1 MQNGHSDPAALL
13 RQLRSE
19 VRKRKLALEP
29 SAPQDQISPPEVI
42 PPVGSVPEVVPPVEV
57 TQSPVAPAREKPHL
71 KRARTELDR
80 AAMKNESVRRWPRFL
95 RGLRRNQGAVNQSL
109 IRGISAVLE
118 TLEWLHR
125 KFAALDSRVA
135 DQNNRSE
142 EHQHHLVEFRRQ
154 LELRTRQIVEQ
165 EGRAEQ
171 QRQKLAELDQKIEG
185 RRLEVEQQ
193 RHLEAVRQEER
204 AEQHRQQLEAH
215 DRRLEQQ
222 ARRAMEAE
230 QLAARQGQ
238 TLTELERSVEDRRQ
252 ESIKEER
259 RVTEQ
264 HRVLAEQ
271 QKQLLELSYK
281 LVAYQTDT
289 GARFERAAAQQ
300 LSDKRQLLE
309 VESFVREQEKQTVE
323 ERRQLSELSRKLAE
337 HQELANAR
345 WQKRAEQRQEDGR
358 RLSDLQ
364 EFADAQHRQ
373 NTSHSRLL
381 EEQANQLVQVREI
394 LEQSSRRLE
403 GTGERV
409 SQHAETLKEMQTF
422 VSAQQKQTGEEQRQF
437 SEVQEFVRQQQEQ
450 TAEAQRQFSDLQAF
464 VRQQQEQT
472 AEAQRQ
478 FSDLQAFV
486 RQQEEQTVEAQRQFS
501 DLQEFVRQQQKQTG
515 EEQRQF
521 SELQEFVRQQH
532 DQASEKLRQVSDL
545 QEFVRQQQEQTAEEQ
560 RQFSEQRKQLEEFSL
575 QLVEYQND
583 VCARYHLTGE
593 EIEQQKKQMANMQEF
608 VRAQEK
614 QTREEERQLQE
625 QQAHLAEIRGGLEE
639 WRSAAG
645 PSAALLAEI
654 GNLRDKINAVQS
666 AFAIIQGHLAKAESP
681 ELIKTIAPTLSDELA
696 KHEADAFYLAF
707 ENQFR
712 GDREEIKQRLRFYL
726 PTIEQTKAITGTALA
741 LDVGCGRGE
750 WLELLREHGYDGV
763 GVDLNLCMV
772 EECRSRGLKAES
784 VDAIAYLREQP
795 AGSLSLVTGFHIV
808 EHLSFTQLFELFRE
822 TLRVLRPRGCAIFET
837 PNPECARVPA
847 YSFYLDPT
855 HRNPIPHEL
864 LTFAARQA
872 GFGATRIERLQSY
885 FEEGKLVGYLDY
897 AGVFTK

>member
-1 MQNGHSDPAALL
+1 
-13 RQLRSE
+13 
-19 VRKRKLALEP
+19 
-29 SAPQDQISPPEVI
+29 
-42 PPVGSVPEVVPPVEV
+42 
-57 TQSPVAPAREKPHL
+57 
-71 KRARTELDR
+71 
-80 AAMKNESVRRWPRFL
+80 
-95 RGLRRNQGAVNQSL
+95 
-109 IRGISAVLE
+109 
-118 TLEWLHR
+118 
-125 KFAALDSRVA
+125 
-135 DQNNRSE
+135 
-142 EHQHHLVEFRRQ
+142 
-154 LELRTRQIVEQ
+154 
-165 EGRAEQ
+165 
-171 QRQKLAELDQKIEG
+171 
-185 RRLEVEQQ
+185 
-193 RHLEAVRQEER
+193 
-204 AEQHRQQLEAH
+204 
-215 DRRLEQQ
+215 
-222 ARRAMEAE
+222 MEAE

-238 TLTELERSVEDRRQ
+238 TLTQLERSVGDRQ
-252 ESIKEER
+252 EEAIKEEK

-264 HRVLAEQ
+264 HRLLGEQ

-323 ERRQLSELSRKLAE
+323 ERRQLSELARKLAE

-364 EFADAQHRQ
+364 EFVNAQHRQ
-373 NTSHSRLL
+373 NTNDSRLL

-437 SEVQEFVRQQQEQ
+437 SELQEFVRQQQEQ
-450 TAEAQRQFSDLQAF
+450 AAEARRQFT
-464 VRQQQEQT
+464 E
-472 AEAQRQ
+472 
-478 FSDLQAFV
+478 
-486 RQQEEQTVEAQRQFS
+486 
-501 DLQEFVRQQQKQTG
+501 LQEFVRQQQEQTG

-521 SELQEFVRQQH
+521 SELQEFVRQQQEQTGEEQRQFSELREFVRQQH
-532 DQASEKLRQVSDL
+532 DQAAEKLRQFSDF

-560 RQFSEQRKQLEEFSL
+560 RQFSEQRKRLEEFSL

-593 EIEQQKKQMANMQEF
+593 EIDQQKKQMADMQEF

-625 QQAHLAEIRGGLEE
+625 QQAYLAEIRSGLEE
-639 WRSAAG
+639 WRSAAS
-645 PSAALLAEI
+645 PSAALLTEI

-666 AFAIIQGHLAKAESP
+666 AFAIIQGHLAKASP
-681 ELIKTIAPTLSDELA
+681 KLIKSVAPTLSDELA

-726 PTIEQTKAITGTALA
+726 PIIEQTKAITGAALA

-750 WLELLREHGYDGV
+750 WLELLREHGYEGV

-795 AGSLSLVTGFHIV
+795 TGSLSLVTGFHIV

-864 LTFAARQA
+864 LTFVARQA
-872 GFGATRIERLQSY
+872 GFGATRVERLQPY
-885 FEEGKLVGYLDY
+885 FEEGKFVGYLDY
-897 AGVFTK
+897 AGIFTK